1 MSTFW
6 SSQEIMFLFKQI
18 FKTTISTPNLFFLFP
33 KEFNLSYPT
42 ESSLFF
48 FLSLSF
54 SSNSHACKYQ
64 CPLIYR
70 NYPYNLAMLWSLI
83 LKITSDLGISS
94 ELDHFKYHRYLNK
107 GYLWV
112 VFHYLSFFSIFDWL
126 EWTTHLMFILWS
138 CRFFNGHLLSIPI
151 L

>member
-1 MSTFW
+1 MDMDKKQHPGLHIFSRCFFLNFHGFKWTYFFKRVFWGGDLSTFW
-6 SSQEIMFLFKQI
+6 SSQEIIFLFKQI

-42 ESSLFF
+42 ESSFF
-48 FLSLSF
+48 FSLSLSF
-54 SSNSHACKYQ
+54 SSYSHVYKYL
-64 CPLIYR
+64 CPLYR

-107 GYLWV
+107 GY
-112 VFHYLSFFSIFDWL
+112 
-126 EWTTHLMFILWS
+126 
-138 CRFFNGHLLSIPI
+138 
-151 L
+151 